1 MVNKTKFFATCPKTR
16 AEFVSRFRSD
26 HVFRNS
32 AKVLGFAVIGENV
45 VFPNGAVA
53 SAKVR

>member
-53 SAKVR
+53 SVKVR